1 VITQQQ
7 FLDFLADIEPSATT
21 KANASAAH
29 TALRRFLRGDD
40 RFSPYH
46 VETFLSGSY
55 KRNTS
60 IRPRKKGESLTRPDI
75 DIIVVTNHT
84 LLDHPPDV
92 VDLLY
97 WTLRREYPEIRR
109 QARSVGIATTLADM
123 DVVPVIQPGG
133 DGTTMYI
140 PDRKQEKWVVTNPP
154 GHTVWTTQV
163 NERSGG
169 RFKPLVKLNKW
180 WRRENPTVS
189 KRPKGFV
196 LECITEQCFD
206 PNQTQYADLF
216 LGTLEQIV
224 AKYAFDILLKR
235 VPSIA
240 DPSVLGNSVTNGMT
254 FDAFEG
260 FYSKAKEHAE
270 LGRKAQ
276 AEDDA
281 DRSLALWRRIFG
293 PRFPASGRS
302 KAAALLNEAVV
313 PGGLTFPD
321 RPVVP
326 RKPGGFA

>member
-1 VITQQQ
+1 MITQQQ
-7 FLDFLADIEPSATT
+7 FLDLLADIEPSATT

-29 TALRRFLRGDD
+29 TALRSFLRGDD
-40 RFSPYH
+40 RFSRCH
-46 VETFLSGSY
+46 VATFLSGSY

-60 IRPRKKGESLTRPDI
+60 IRPRKKGESLARPDI

-84 LLDHPPDV
+84 LYDHPPDV

-109 QARSVGIATTLADM
+109 QARSVGIETTLADM
-123 DVVPVIQPGG
+123 DVVPIIQPGG
-133 DGTTMYI
+133 DGAAMYI

-154 GHTVWTTQV
+154 GHTAWTTAV

-169 RFKPLVKLNKW
+169 RFKPLVKLMKW
-180 WRRENPTVS
+180 WRRENPTID

-196 LECITEQCFD
+196 VECITEQCFD
-206 PNQTQYADLF
+206 PEQTQYADLF

-224 AKYAFDILLKR
+224 TKYAFNILLGT

-240 DPSVLGNSVTNGMT
+240 DPSVLGSIVTTQMT
-254 FDAFEG
+254 FPAFKG
-260 FYSKAKEHAE
+260 FYNKAKEHAE
-270 LGRKAQ
+270 LGRTAQ
-276 AEDDA
+276 DEPDA
-281 DRSLALWRRIFG
+281 DKSLAMWRKIFG

-302 KAAALLNEAVV
+302 KGTGLLDEAVV
-313 PGGLTFPD
+313 AGGLTFPD

>member
-1 VITQQQ
+1 LITQQQ
-7 FLDFLADIEPSATT
+7 FLDLLADIEPSATT
-21 KANASAAH
+21 KANASSAH
-29 TALRRFLRGDD
+29 TALRKFIRGADS
-40 RFSPYH
+40 FSPYH

-60 IRPRKKGESLTRPDI
+60 IRPRKKGESLSRPDI

-84 LLDHPPDV
+84 LYDHPPNV

-123 DVVPVIQPGG
+123 DVVPIIQPGG

-140 PDRKQEKWVVTNPP
+140 PDRKLEKWVVTNPP
-154 GHTVWTTQV
+154 GHTAWTTQV

-169 RFKPLVKLNKW
+169 RFKPLVKLMKW
-180 WRRENPTVS
+180 WRRENQTVS

-196 LECITEQCFD
+196 LECFTEQCFD
-206 PNQTQYADLF
+206 TDQTQYADQF

-224 AKYAFDILLKR
+224 VKYAFNILLKT
-235 VPSIA
+235 VPAIA
-240 DPSVLGNSVTNGMT
+240 DPSVPGNSVTAGMT
-254 FDAFEG
+254 FDTFEG
-260 FYSKAKEHAE
+260 FYNKAKEHAE

-276 AEDDA
+276 AEPDA
-281 DRSLALWRRIFG
+281 DKSLAMWRKIFG
-293 PRFPASGRS
+293 PRFPGSGQS
-302 KAAALLNEAVV
+302 KAAGLLNEAVV
-313 PGGLTFPD
+313 PGMTFPD